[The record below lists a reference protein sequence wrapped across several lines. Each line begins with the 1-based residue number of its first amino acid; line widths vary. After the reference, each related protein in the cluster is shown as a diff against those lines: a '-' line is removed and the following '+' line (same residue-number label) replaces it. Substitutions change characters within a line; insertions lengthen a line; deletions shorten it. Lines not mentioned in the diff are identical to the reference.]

1 MTAPSA
7 ANWGDVIPVTM
18 SNKNTVARVTLVRF
32 GAVTHAFSNEQR
44 FQDLSFTQNAKNLTV
59 TLPASAN
66 NAPPGSYMLFAIDAQ
81 GVPSKAKVL
90 RLGS

>member
-1 MTAPSA
+1 M
-7 ANWGDVIPVTM
+7 
-18 SNKNTVARVTLVRF
+18 TLVRF

-44 FQDLSFTQNAKNLTV
+44 FQDVSFTQSGKSLTV
-59 TLPASAN
+59 TMPASADT
-66 NAPPGSYMLFAIDAQ
+66 APPGFYMLFAIDAQ